1 MNIKLFG
8 ESYKFKTN
16 LEMVQAQKVV
26 DLLTQEISSIQDQ
39 FSEGTSEQNKK
50 VVLVMA
56 ALNLAKKNI
65 ELVNLNREM
74 KLSIGKRSKDLLKI
88 LDLSLNKDEKMQL

>member
-8 ESYKFKTN
+8 ESYKFKTS